1 MLLHEVHDPV
11 GVLHI
16 HLRSSNRRPY
26 PFSSRFR
33 IILVLACCLLYAQA
47 VLSGLLYILV
57 RLFLAL
63 NKFGTVRS
71 SSVKTISPYAGRIV
85 SRTAKSP
92 TTTTAMCSGRY
103 HR

>member
-1 MLLHEVHDPV
+1 MLLHEVHDSV

-47 VLSGLLYILV
+47 VLSGLLIYISTTV
-57 RLFLAL
+57 S
-63 NKFGTVRS
+63 GTEQIWNS
-71 SSVKTISPYAGRIV
+71 EIFIG
-85 SRTAKSP
+85 
-92 TTTTAMCSGRY
+92 
-103 HR
+103 